1 MFRNKTM
8 PYALAMIQPEPMP
21 GSFRN
26 RGMTF
31 EEVLELAVSEVE
43 MLKEMGFDG
52 YIIQNRNDA
61 PVKQKA
67 NIETV
72 SYYSVLAKKLNELF
86 PDLIQGILI
95 NWDGLASL
103 AVAEAAGSDFIRV
116 EHTYTG
122 VEVGYAGLLEAEC
135 VDLCYLRKRLDS
147 KVKIF
152 ADVQEIHYEQV
163 GGKNIPDAAWDT
175 VENAFADGLFL
186 GGKSVEDSISIIK
199 DVRKKIGNDVPIFLS
214 GGSTGDNVTE
224 LLTHYDGV
232 SVGSWIK
239 NGNMKNPIDPNKA
252 RYFINNV
259 ANLKKN
265 QSLFMS

>member
-1 MFRNKTM
+1 MFRGKKN
-8 PYALAMIQPEPMP
+8 PLALAMIQPEPMP

-31 EEVLELAVSEVE
+31 DEVMEITIKEVQ
-43 MLKEMGFDG
+43 MLKDNGFDG

-67 NIETV
+67 NVETIA
-72 SYYSVLAKKLNELF
+72 YYSVLAKKLNELF
-86 PDLIQGILI
+86 PDLVQGILI

-122 VEVGYAGLLEAEC
+122 VEVGYAGMLEAEC

-147 KVKIF
+147 KIMVF
-152 ADVQEIHYEQV
+152 ADVQEINYEQI
-163 GGKNIPDAAWDT
+163 GGKSIVANAWDT
-175 VENAFADGLFL
+175 VMNAFADGLFL
-186 GGKSVEDSISIIK
+186 GGRTAADSIQNIK
-199 DVRKKIGNDVPIFLS
+199 DVRARLGDDIPIMLS

-224 LLTHYDGV
+224 LLKYYDGV
-232 SVGSWIK
+232 SVGSWVK
-239 NGNMKNPIDPNKA
+239 NGNMKNPIDEERAK
-252 RYFINNV
+252 I
-259 ANLKKN
+259 
-265 QSLFMS
+265 FMEAVRKSSKE

>member
-1 MFRNKTM
+1 MFKNKKM

-26 RGMTF
+26 NGMTF
-31 EEVLELAVSEVE
+31 DKVLELAIEEVQ
-43 MLKEMGFDG
+43 MLDDNGFDG

-67 NIETV
+67 NIETIAF
-72 SYYSVLAKKLNELF
+72 YSVLAKKLHELF

-135 VDLCYLRKRLDS
+135 VDLCYLRKRLNS
-147 KVKIF
+147 KIKIF
-152 ADVQEIHYEQV
+152 ADVQEVHYEQI
-163 GGKNIPDAAWDT
+163 GGKEIPAAALDT
-175 VENAFADGLFL
+175 IQNAFADGLFL
-186 GGKSVEDSISIIK
+186 GGKNKEESISIIK
-199 DVRKKIGNDVPIFLS
+199 SVREKIGDDVPIFLS
-214 GGSTGDNVTE
+214 GGSTGDNVAE

-239 NGNMKNPIDPNKA
+239 NGNMKNPIDIQKA
-252 RYFINNV
+252 KYFI
-259 ANLKKN
+259 KKVRN
-265 QSLFMS
+265 A

>member
-1 MFRNKTM
+1 MFRGKKN
-8 PYALAMIQPEPMP
+8 PLALAMIQPEPMP

-31 EEVLELAVSEVE
+31 DEVMEITIKEVQ
-43 MLKEMGFDG
+43 MLKDNGFDG

-67 NIETV
+67 NVETIA
-72 SYYSVLAKKLNELF
+72 YYSVLAKKLNELF
-86 PDLIQGILI
+86 PDLVQGILI

-122 VEVGYAGLLEAEC
+122 VEVGYAGMLEAEC

-147 KVKIF
+147 KIMVF
-152 ADVQEIHYEQV
+152 ADVQEINYEQI
-163 GGKNIPDAAWDT
+163 GGKSIVANAWDT
-175 VENAFADGLFL
+175 VMNAFADGLFL
-186 GGKSVEDSISIIK
+186 GGRTAADSIQNIK
-199 DVRKKIGNDVPIFLS
+199 DVRARLGDDIPIMLS

-224 LLTHYDGV
+224 LLKYYDGV
-232 SVGSWIK
+232 SVGSWVK
-239 NGNMKNPIDPNKA
+239 NGNMKNPIDEEKA
-252 RYFINNV
+252 KI
-259 ANLKKN
+259 
-265 QSLFMS
+265 FMEAVRKSSKE